1 MRSMFNYLIFI
12 SFSDGTCRT
21 MSHGKPELI
30 VNHYA
35 YRDPLGYLHV
45 LNVTAENRPKYSEL
59 GPGIPGKPC
68 VFPFQINGTEFN
80 VCTSYQSPF
89 GWPRCATKESQDLDR
104 DGSKSSWGFCS
115 QECPVEASGL
125 TPTSDDLNE
134 NTLMVFNDGE
144 VYIDRLSI
152 EYTNGTAFLWPLAD
166 EDSTDADQDSHYDYE
181 DNEDPEQG
189 S

>member
-1 MRSMFNYLIFI
+1 MYNYLVI

-21 MSHGKPELI
+21 VSHGKPETI

-35 YRDPLGYLHV
+35 YRDPLGYLHI
-45 LNVTAENRPKYSEL
+45 LNVTGENRPKYLEL

-68 VFPFQINGTEFN
+68 VFPFQINGIEFN
-80 VCTSYQSPF
+80 ECTSYQSPF
-89 GWPRCATKESQDLDR
+89 GWPRCATKESQDLDK

-115 QECPVEASGL
+115 QECPVETTDPNLSSDGSGR
-125 TPTSDDLNE
+125 NE